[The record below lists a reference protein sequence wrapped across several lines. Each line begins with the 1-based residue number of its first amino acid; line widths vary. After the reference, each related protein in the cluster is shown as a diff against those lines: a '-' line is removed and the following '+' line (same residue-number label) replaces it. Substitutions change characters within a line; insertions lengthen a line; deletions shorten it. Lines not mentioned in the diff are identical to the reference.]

1 MRIDKLLAH
10 SGFGSRKQV
19 KQIIKDQQ
27 VFINDKLVKTAK
39 TLVDIEKDQVR
50 VNDEIIYYKKNVYYM
65 LNKPSGY
72 VCSHDQNLYPSSLEL
87 INDFRP
93 DLIMVGRLDVDTEG
107 LLIITSDGKF
117 AHQISHGK
125 KNVFKEYYVELK
137 KPFDQNFIG
146 QLEAGINLNDEP
158 LKPAKVKLLG
168 DKSLLLSIAEGKYHQ
183 VKRMMHYCDN
193 KVLYLRREKIGD
205 LTLDEKLSIGQ
216 YRELSQAEI
225 DLFL

>member
-10 SGFGSRKQV
+10 SGFGSRKEV

-39 TLVDIEKDQVR
+39 TLVDIENDQVR
-50 VNDEIIYYKKNVYYM
+50 VNDEIIYYKENVYYM

-158 LKPAKVKLLG
+158 LKPAKVKLLD

-193 KVLYLRREKIGD
+193 EVLYLRREKIGD
-205 LTLDEKLSIGQ
+205 LVLDDNLSIGQ
-216 YRELSQAEI
+216 YRELSQTEI

>member
-146 QLEAGINLNDEP
+146 QLEAGISLNDEL
-158 LKPAKVKLLG
+158 LKPAKVKLLD

-216 YRELSQAEI
+216 YRELSQREI